1 MKLKNYNSY
10 KILNKKIADI
20 SNLSFSIKNFYADI
34 NNSWLNPDKIRRIII
49 ITSKKMLLFDE
60 MNNSEKIK
68 IFNKFAEYPKLK
80 NLKNNFFTKKA
91 KIYEGKNFSPKIKD
105 NDTLFDEI
113 NSFLN
118 ENKKEKKYTDIK
130 FARYILKILSRIN

>member
-1 MKLKNYNSY
+1 
-10 KILNKKIADI
+10 
-20 SNLSFSIKNFYADI
+20 
-34 NNSWLNPDKIRRIII
+34 
-49 ITSKKMLLFDE
+49 MLLFDE

-80 NLKNNFFTKKA
+80 NLKNNFFFKKS

-118 ENKKEKKYTDIK
+118 DNKKKKIHRYK